1 MPWPQ
6 RLAVSEQGESVC
18 NVVLTILEIFTTIAA
33 IVLAAVALRHSVR
46 SLNVTLKTNFNSTQE
61 AIENQ
66 ATGKTSACISV
77 HEDQAFCFG
86 LDYGNIFISVGLLQL
101 SCSVF
106 VIMVLRVVLSCL
118 AVGREVT
125 KSKQG

>member
-1 MPWPQ
+1 M
-6 RLAVSEQGESVC
+6 SEQGESVC
-18 NVVLTILEIFTTIAA
+18 NIVLTILEIFTTIAA

-66 ATGKTSACISV
+66 ATGQTSACISV
-77 HEDQAFCFG
+77 GHEDQAFCFG

-118 AVGREVT
+118 VVGREVT